1 MRIGILG
8 GTFDPPHAGHLA
20 LARAALQQL
29 QLDEIMFL
37 PANKNPLKA
46 RRVGTASKHRLGMVE
61 ALIRNEP
68 QFSLSDMEITRG
80 GTSYTVDTLGELHM
94 VRPAEYWFLMGADAL
109 KGLPDWKNPQ
119 RLLRLCRLGV
129 AVRPPMGQSEVIAR
143 VPVEFKE
150 KIDVITMNPM
160 DVSSTD
166 IRDRLSRNQNVSP
179 HVPND
184 VLKYIHTHQLYR
196 D

>member
-1 MRIGILG
+1 MKIGILG

-29 QLDEIMFL
+29 ELDEVIFL
-37 PANKNPLKA
+37 PANRNPLKA
-46 RRVGTASKHRLGMVE
+46 RKVGTSGKHRLGMVE
-61 ALIRNEP
+61 ALIRHDS
-68 QFSLSDMEITRG
+68 QLAVSDMEITRG
-80 GTSYTVDTLGELHM
+80 GTSYTVDTLGELQM
-94 VRPAEYWFLMGADAL
+94 VQPAEYWFLMGADAL

-119 RLLRLCRLGV
+119 RLMRLCRLGV
-129 AVRPPMGQSEVIAR
+129 AVRPPMMEADVLLRI
-143 VPVEFKE
+143 PEEFKD
-150 KIDVITMNPM
+150 KVDVVQMSPM

-166 IRDRLSRNQNVSP
+166 IRERLRRNQSVSP